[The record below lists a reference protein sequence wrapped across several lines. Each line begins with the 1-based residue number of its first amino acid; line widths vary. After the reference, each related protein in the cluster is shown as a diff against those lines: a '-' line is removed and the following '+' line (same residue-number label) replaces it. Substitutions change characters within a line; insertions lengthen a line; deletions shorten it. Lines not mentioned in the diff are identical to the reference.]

1 MMRRPLGRILKDRGI
16 ISEEELKE
24 GLKKKE
30 GIPIGEKLLRIGAI
44 REEELLGALSLQLGI
59 PYIRISD
66 DGVDSTLIT
75 KIPPSILHHYK
86 VFPIKEDDERIVLA
100 TSNPLRPPDNLRSI
114 LGKDVEYVISSEA
127 DILSAIKRYYGLGAD
142 TMERMMKSE
151 DELEVV
157 RQKDDMVEMDEMA
170 KDASIIRFVNQ
181 VIIEAFERR
190 ASDIHIEPYEDDLRI
205 RYRIDGILHEISTP
219 KSIKIF
225 QPAIISRIKIM
236 ASLDIAE
243 KRLPQDGRIRLR
255 IRGEE
260 IDIRV
265 SILPTP
271 FGESVDMRLLTRANI
286 LFGLEELG
294 MSQSTLS
301 LFNALITSSHGIIL
315 VSGPTGSGKTTT
327 LYAAINR
334 LNTIRD
340 KIVTIEDPIEYRLK
354 GIDQIQVKP
363 KIGLSFANGL
373 RYILRH
379 DPDIILVGEI
389 RDLDTARISIQA
401 SLTGHLV
408 FSTLH
413 TNDAPEAITRLI
425 DMGIEPYLV
434 ASSIGGVLA
443 QRLVRRVC
451 LRCKKS
457 YSPRHE
463 ILERLGLRE
472 SRIKFYHGV
481 GCEECLGTGYYG
493 RTGIFELLVN
503 DDVIRELIYKR
514 TPTNIIRQRARE
526 LGMKS
531 LCEDGLEKV
540 KEGIT
545 TPEEIYRVIQEG

>member
-181 VIIEAFERR
+181 VIIEAFDRR

-294 MSQSTLS
+294 MSQSTLKQ
-301 LFNALITSSHGIIL
+301 FNELITSSHGIIL

-493 RTGIFELLVN
+493 RIGIFELLVN

-514 TPTNIIRQRARE
+514 TPTNIIRQRARG